1 MSKLGKYLEKENFTV
16 INIDYPSTK
25 HSFEKLSDIIHNDIP
40 EHTEE
45 RKTIHF
51 VGYSMGALLIRVILS
66 KYHYN
71 NLGRVVQLA
80 PPNQGSKVVDR
91 LKNNWLYKKIYGPA
105 GQQLITDQTEIE
117 HLLTEIDYE
126 VGIIAGSKSIDPISS
141 LFIIKAQ
148 DDGKIAIE
156 RTKLPGVNS
165 HAIVKASHT
174 FFPSKKEVQTQA
186 VHFFKN
192 GYFANN

>member
-51 VGYSMGALLIRVILS
+51 VGYSMGALLIRVLLS
-66 KYHYN
+66 KYHYH

-105 GQQLITDQTEIE
+105 GQQLITDQTEIK
-117 HLLTEIDYE
+117 HFLTEIDYE
-126 VGIIAGSKSIDPISS
+126 VGIIAGSKSIAPISS

-148 DDGKIAIE
+148 DDGKISIE
-156 RTKLPGVNS
+156 RTKLPSVKS
-165 HAIVKASHT
+165 HAIVNTSHT

-186 VHFFKN
+186 VHF
-192 GYFANN
+192 